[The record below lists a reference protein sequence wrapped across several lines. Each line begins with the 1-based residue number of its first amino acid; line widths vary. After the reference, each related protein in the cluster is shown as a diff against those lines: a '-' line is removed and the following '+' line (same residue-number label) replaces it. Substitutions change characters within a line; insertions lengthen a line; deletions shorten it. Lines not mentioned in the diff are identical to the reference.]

1 MSNKEKGM
9 DIDKE
14 VKSEE
19 IKSDDAA
26 IVGSMFEQD
35 GLEVPDSLSRE
46 NIASMLE
53 EADAKKNDQ
62 EAAEAVADTGNGSAA
77 EPVIISKESKPEKK
91 TVKKHS
97 WSKVL
102 GWAAAIAACFLL
114 VAVPAV
120 RLGRGTVPGAE
131 GEKGAIIEESG
142 EDGAAGSLMTFT
154 SYDEIFSLID
164 EISENYGYRKY
175 RSGDMVLYEDS
186 AEAIEGDGSIVH
198 KNSLGA
204 APKASAGSIK
214 GEASFS
220 QNESD
225 GEEHSDTYIQVE
237 GVDEADRLKVDGK
250 YIYFIDSS
258 RSRVLIYQ
266 ANNGKPVKV
275 STIKTSDEESV
286 QDIFLNGDRLVVISD
301 QYNFSDEGAT
311 SVRVYD
317 VSDRSRPKKT
327 AEYIQSGTPVSQ
339 RMVGNILYLVTDQ
352 DAYNKV
358 IPYCGGVKNN
368 EKIKAKDI
376 SCLPNPANAEYTVI
390 GAIDTASGKEL
401 SHVTKAVLGGSQDIY
416 SNGSNLYV
424 AGTTYIKDKKPENG
438 EVYRVYPYF
447 YGRPATMVIKVLMAN
462 GKIKITDSAVVD
474 GTIDDQF
481 SMDERNGKFRIA
493 TTSVSDDG
501 EEVNNLFVLDRDMN
515 ELGHVSGFAKGE
527 SIKAVRYVKD
537 KAYVITYEQ
546 TDPLF
551 IIDLKNSKEPKIEG
565 EVKIDGFST
574 LLVPLSEDR
583 LLGIGYGTK
592 QVESWQETSGLKFAL
607 FDISNPSKPSVI
619 TSKTMDG
626 IFSEVQDDHRALV
639 QLGDGEK
646 AKFILPCWKEVDNY
660 AVDYE
665 DAEAYEEY
673 IDNSPRGGVLTMAA
687 TDDRIDMVSYDEV
700 KEAVERCPVIGD
712 FIYAVT
718 DTDDVVAIR
727 TAK

>member
-1 MSNKEKGM
+1 MN
-9 DIDKE
+9 IDKE

-26 IVGSMFEQD
+26 LVGSMFEQD
-35 GLEVPDSLSRE
+35 GLEVPDSLSRD
-46 NIASMLE
+46 NIASMLA

-62 EAAEAVADTGNGSAA
+62 EAAEAVADTGKSSTVG
-77 EPVIISKESKPEKK
+77 PVVISKDSKAEKK
-91 TVKKHS
+91 TVKKRS
-97 WSKVL
+97 FSKAL

-114 VAVPAV
+114 VVVPAV
-120 RLGRGTVPGAE
+120 RSGQAIVPGAE
-131 GEKGAIIEESG
+131 GKKEANIEDNSG
-142 EDGAAGSLMTFT
+142 DGAAGSLMTFT

-164 EISENYGYRKY
+164 EISENNGYGKY
-175 RSGDMVLYEDS
+175 RDGGMILYEDS
-186 AEAIEGDGSIVH
+186 AEAIEGDGSIVY
-198 KNSLGA
+198 KNNIGS
-204 APKASAGSIK
+204 APKASAGSSK
-214 GEASFS
+214 GGASFS
-220 QNESD
+220 QNGSA

-237 GVDEADRLKVDGK
+237 GVDEADRVKVDGK

-258 RSRVLIYQ
+258 RSRVLIYR
-266 ANNGKPVKV
+266 ADNGNPIKV

-286 QDIFLNGDRLVVISD
+286 QDLFLNGDRLVVISD
-301 QYNFSDEGAT
+301 QYNVSDEGAT

-317 VSDRSRPKKT
+317 VSDTSRPKKT

-339 RMVGNILYLVTDQ
+339 RMVGSILYLVTDQ
-352 DAYNKV
+352 YAYNKV
-358 IPYCGGVKNN
+358 IPYCGAVKN
-368 EKIKAKDI
+368 EERIKAKNI
-376 SCLPNPANAEYTVI
+376 SCLPNPANAEYTII

-424 AGTTYIKDKKPENG
+424 AGTTYIKEKKQENG
-438 EVYRVYPYF
+438 ELYRVYPYD
-447 YGRPATMVIKVLMAN
+447 PAQSATVIIKVLMAN
-462 GKIKITDSAVVD
+462 GNIRIKDSAVVD

-481 SMDERNGKFRIA
+481 SMDERDGRFRIA
-493 TTSVSDDG
+493 TTSVNDDG

-607 FDISNPSKPSVI
+607 FDISDPSKPSVI

-665 DAEAYEEY
+665 DADSYEEY

-687 TDDRIDMVSYDEV
+687 ADDRIDMVSYDEV